1 MEESLENSIHSLE
14 DSMQEIK
21 ILLRMAD
28 TNLYSFTSYRAG
40 KTEKPPYLNQW
51 AEDGILDEF
60 ENIIRAIKELD
71 LVKKELTGY
80 LVKKKAA

>member
-1 MEESLENSIHSLE
+1 MEESLENSIHNLE

-21 ILLRMAD
+21 ILLKMAD
-28 TNLYSFTSYRAG
+28 TNLYSFTAYRSG

-60 ENIIRAIKELD
+60 ENIVSAVEKLEEVKSEL
-71 LVKKELTGY
+71 LGY
-80 LVKKKAA
+80 LNKKKVA

>member
-28 TNLYSFTSYRAG
+28 TNLYSFTAYRSG
-40 KTEKPPYLNQW
+40 KIQKPPYINQW

-60 ENIIRAIKELD
+60 ENIINAVAKLEEVKSELM
-71 LVKKELTGY
+71 GY
-80 LVKKKAA
+80 LDKKKVA